1 MPDYKQTSISGTSWQ
16 RAWRVECENPLDG
29 QRQITFHEE
38 QVLNAAGQAI
48 RTPVGSLRVHLT
60 ADNALTSFPLLD
72 PDTGAQ
78 LGTATYAQV
87 YRMLHSLYMHT
98 AQLRDM
104 LANESSPQPDSES
117 E

>member
-16 RAWRVECENPLDG
+16 RAWRVECENPLQG

-48 RTPVGSLRVHLT
+48 RTPAGSVSVQFDLQ
-60 ADNALTSFPLLD
+60 NALTTFPLLD

-87 YRMLHSLYMHT
+87 YRMLHSLYIHAAT
-98 AQLRDM
+98 QRDAQQLARQEQPDAQL
-104 LANESSPQPDSES
+104 E
-117 E
+117 